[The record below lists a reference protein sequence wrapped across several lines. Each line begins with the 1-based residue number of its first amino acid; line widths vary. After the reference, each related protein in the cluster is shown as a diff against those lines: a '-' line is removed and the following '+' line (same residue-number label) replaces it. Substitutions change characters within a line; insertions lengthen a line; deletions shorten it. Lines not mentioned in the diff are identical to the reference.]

1 MIQSTFRRVEK
12 QYSDIDLKYWLIIR
26 KSYGEAMSFF
36 NLMIH
41 LGCIRKKV
49 YKQFIL
55 IKYNV
60 RKD

>member
-41 LGCIRKKV
+41 LGEKSVQAV
-49 YKQFIL
+49 YFNKI
-55 IKYNV
+55 
-60 RKD
+60 